1 MTSDLKPLNPI
12 SPNSDDKRWMR
23 LALLMAARAQARS
36 AENPP
41 VGCVLVSHDGR
52 LLATGMTGRTG
63 RPHAEQSALNKFIDF
78 PERLKGATAYVTLE
92 PCAHHGQT
100 PPCADALLA
109 AGIKRVVYSVSDP
122 DSRVNGCGHAMLEQA
137 GLEVEAGLLQD
148 KARDIMA
155 GFLFSQNWKSP
166 AITSKIALS
175 SDGFVAKQRGQQT
188 WLTGLTAKTF
198 VHDLRSRHDGILTGI
213 DTILS
218 DNPQLNCRLAGAVG
232 DSPVRLVMDSCL
244 QLPLESC
251 LVQTAKQADLLVFT
265 RPDCDIAQ
273 RQALEA
279 KGVQVIICEYLK
291 GGRPHPEFIADF
303 CWKMGLYSILLE
315 AGPTLNKA
323 YFDAGLV
330 DKIVELIA
338 PEKLH
343 NGYAGFS
350 PSQISQPSMDFTAGA
365 DYKKSSVQ
373 ALAEDRLILWHRTE
387 KYASSA

>member
-1 MTSDLKPLNPI
+1 MTLDLKPLNPI

-23 LALLMAARAQARS
+23 LALLMAARAQART

-41 VGCVLVSHDGR
+41 VGCVLVSRDGR

-63 RPHAEQSALNKFIDF
+63 RPHAEQSALNKCMDF
-78 PERLKGATAYVTLE
+78 PERVKGATAYVTLE

-137 GLEVEAGLLQD
+137 GLVVEAGLLQYE
-148 KARDIMA
+148 ARDIMA
-155 GFLFSQNWKSP
+155 GFLFSQNCKRP

-218 DNPQLNCRLAGAVG
+218 DNPQLNCRLAGDVG
-232 DSPVRLVMDSCL
+232 DSPVRLVMDSRL
-244 QLPLESC
+244 QLPLESR
-251 LVQTAKQADLLVFT
+251 LVQTVKQADLLVFT

-279 KGVQVIICEYLK
+279 KGVQVIICEHLK
-291 GGRPHPEFIADF
+291 GGRPHPEFIAHF

-338 PEKLH
+338 PKKLH

-350 PSQISQPSMDFTAGA
+350 PSQIGQPSMDFTAGA

-373 ALAEDRLILWHRTE
+373 ALAEDRLILWHRVE
-387 KYASSA
+387 KHASGA

>member
-155 GFLFSQNWKSP
+155 GFLFSQNWKRP
-166 AITSKIALS
+166 VITSKIALS

-279 KGVQVIICEYLK
+279 KGVQVIICEHLK

-338 PEKLH
+338 PKKLH

>member
-1 MTSDLKPLNPI
+1 MISDLKPLNPI
-12 SPNSDDKRWMR
+12 PPLSDDKRWMR
-23 LALLMAARAQARS
+23 LALLMAARAQART

-41 VGCVLVSHDGR
+41 VGCVLVSRGGQ

-63 RPHAEQSALNKFIDF
+63 RPHAEQSALNKCIDF
-78 PERLKGATAYVTLE
+78 PERLKGASAYVTLE

-100 PPCADALLA
+100 PPCAGALLA
-109 AGIKRVVYSVSDP
+109 AGIGRVVYSVGDP
-122 DSRVNGCGHAMLEQA
+122 DSRVDGRGHAMLEQA
-137 GLEVEAGLLQD
+137 GVQVESDLLQD

-155 GFLFSQNWKSP
+155 GFLFSQNWKRP

-198 VHDLRSRHDGILTGI
+198 VHDLRSRHDSILTGI

-218 DNPQLNCRLAGAVG
+218 DDAQLNCRLAGDAS
-232 DSPVRLVMDSCL
+232 DSPVRLVMDSRL
-244 QLPLESC
+244 QLPLESR
-251 LVQTAKQADLLVFT
+251 LVQTAKQADVLVFT
-265 RPDCDIAQ
+265 RPDCDSAQ

-279 KGVQVIICEYLK
+279 KGVQVILCEPIK
-291 GGRPHPEFIADF
+291 DGRPHPEFVADF

-338 PEKLH
+338 PKKLQS
-343 NGYAGFS
+343 GYAGYS
-350 PSQISQPSMDFTAGA
+350 PSQISQPSMAFTAGA
-365 DYKKSSVQ
+365 DYIKSSEQ
-373 ALAEDRLILWHRTE
+373 ALAEDRLIIWHRTE
-387 KYASSA
+387 KYASGA

>member
-1 MTSDLKPLNPI
+1 MTLDLKPLNPI
-12 SPNSDDKRWMR
+12 SPNSDDKRWMC
-23 LALLMAARAQARS
+23 LALLMAARAQART

-63 RPHAEQSALNKFIDF
+63 RPHAEQSALNKCLDF
-78 PERLKGATAYVTLE
+78 PEHLNGATAYVTLE

-109 AGIKRVVYSVSDP
+109 KGIKRVVYSVGDP
-122 DSRVNGCGHAMLEQA
+122 DSRVDGRGHAMLEQA

-155 GFLFSQNWKSP
+155 GFLFSQNWKRP

-175 SDGFVAKQRGQQT
+175 SDGFVTKQRGQQT
-188 WLTGLTAKTF
+188 WLTGLTAETF

-218 DNPQLNCRLAGAVG
+218 DNPQLNCRLAGDVG
-232 DSPVRLVMDSCL
+232 DSPVRLVMDSRL
-244 QLPLESC
+244 QLPLESR

-265 RPDCDIAQ
+265 RPDYDIAQ

-279 KGVQVIICEYLK
+279 KGVQVIICEHLR

-303 CWKMGLYSILLE
+303 CCKMGLYPILLE

-343 NGYAGFS
+343 NGYAGYS
-350 PSQISQPSMDFTAGA
+350 PSQISQSSMAFTAGA
-365 DYKKSSVQ
+365 DYIKSSVQ
-373 ALAEDRLILWHRTE
+373 ALAEDRLILWHRTA
-387 KYASSA
+387 K

>member
-155 GFLFSQNWKSP
+155 GFLFSQNWKRP
-166 AITSKIALS
+166 VITSKIALS

>member
-23 LALLMAARAQARS
+23 LALLMAARAQART

-41 VGCVLVSHDGR
+41 VGCVLVSRDGR

-63 RPHAEQSALNKFIDF
+63 RPHAEQSALNKCMDF

-137 GLEVEAGLLQD
+137 GLVVEAGLLQYE
-148 KARDIMA
+148 ARDIMA
-155 GFLFSQNWKSP
+155 GFLFSQNWKRP

-175 SDGFVAKQRGQQT
+175 SDGFVAKERGQQT

-218 DNPQLNCRLAGAVG
+218 DNPQLNCRLAGDVG
-232 DSPVRLVMDSCL
+232 DSPVRLVMDSRL
-244 QLPLESC
+244 QLPLESR
-251 LVQTAKQADLLVFT
+251 LVQTVKQADLLVFT

-279 KGVQVIICEYLK
+279 KGVQVIICEHLK

-350 PSQISQPSMDFTAGA
+350 PSQIGQPSMDFTAGA

-373 ALAEDRLILWHRTE
+373 ALAEDRLILWHRVE
-387 KYASSA
+387 KHASGA

>member
-155 GFLFSQNWKSP
+155 GFLFSQNWKRP
-166 AITSKIALS
+166 VITSKIALS

-338 PEKLH
+338 PKKLH